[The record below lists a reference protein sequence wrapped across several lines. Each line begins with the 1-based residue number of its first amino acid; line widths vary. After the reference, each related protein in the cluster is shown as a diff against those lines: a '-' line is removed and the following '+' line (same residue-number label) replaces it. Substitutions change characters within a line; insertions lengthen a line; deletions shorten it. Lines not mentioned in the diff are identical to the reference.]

1 MCDRI
6 RRGGHC
12 PPVFFVPPFF
22 SFSFGER
29 KEPPSRQKKPA
40 PFRFRLTAKVPHPQ
54 SPSSF
59 PKADRRAGSQFGFG
73 GFRRAARYLDD
84 GGHLT
89 FHRYGSQGRREIEG
103 AEKGTSGPRRF
114 LFYAFFRFQGWKE
127 TSHATT
133 LYGMATNMSR
143 IECCLTK
150 TVEMQMSTPSGIMTH
165 CKCRLRSPGDSQQA
179 ATRPTQPMT
188 CMLGQTLVFV
198 SAA

>member
-1 MCDRI
+1 MPVACRNRRGRSPPTPPVFTLPKLGEQRLPLRSGSMCDRI

-12 PPVFFVPPFF
+12 PPVFFAPPFF

-89 FHRYGSQGRREIEG
+89 FHRYGSQGQRKIEG
-103 AEKGTSGPRRF
+103 AETGTSGPRRF

-127 TSHATT
+127 ISHATA
-133 LYGMATNMSR
+133 L
-143 IECCLTK
+143 
-150 TVEMQMSTPSGIMTH
+150 
-165 CKCRLRSPGDSQQA
+165 
-179 ATRPTQPMT
+179 
-188 CMLGQTLVFV
+188 
-198 SAA
+198 